1 MSTPIIIALIATGV
15 PPLVGLVVYFYQ
27 AALSHLPANKQALLI
42 QAAHTAIQAAEQMG
56 FTSDQKK
63 RQATAIVESALKT
76 WGITIDPSY
85 VDATIEALVRGL
97 KQTGATEVA
106 ALPESSDPTAYLH
119 TSVGALTQLMKDA
132 KAATPPT
139 PQPIVLPPSTL

>member
-1 MSTPIIIALIATGV
+1 MTTPIILALIAAGV

-27 AALSHLPANKQALLI
+27 AALAHLPANKQALLI
-42 QAAHTAIQAAEQMG
+42 QAAHTAVNAAEQMG

-97 KQTGATEVA
+97 KQTGNTVT
-106 ALPESSDPTAYLH
+106 PTQTTSGDPTAYLH
-119 TSVGALTQLMKDA
+119 TSVGALSQLMKDA

-139 PQPIVLPPSTL
+139 SQPIVLPPSTP